1 MAEKKVNLN
10 IFAKTETL
18 PGQETEAGPDISDL
32 DAGVIHA
39 SGVGL
44 KTGELAALN
53 DIADKLG
60 IARNALMRF
69 AIRWFIYN
77 YRAGVI
83 DMTRFVEQPP
93 PPKKVLR
100 MPK

>member
-1 MAEKKVNLN
+1 MADKKFNLN

-32 DAGVIHA
+32 DDGVIRA

-44 KTGELAALN
+44 KNGELTALN
-53 DIADKLG
+53 EIAGKLG

-77 YRAGVI
+77 YRAGQI
-83 DMTRFVEQPP
+83 DLTRFIEQPP
-93 PPKKVLR
+93 PPKKTLR
-100 MPK
+100 MLK